1 MGWISEVWMERAVV
15 LSGGGSKGA
24 WAAGCLFH
32 LLHDLH
38 INFDILCGVSVGAIN
53 AAFLAQFHE
62 GDEEEA
68 AQKLWNLWSQIEN
81 KSVYKRW
88 FPFGRYHCLWKL
100 GFFDSSPLY
109 QLIHDNIS
117 LERIRATGKQV
128 NVGLVS
134 LTSGKYTVFDQKS
147 DDFIDAVIASASFP
161 VIFEPVK
168 IGDEYFTD
176 GGVKTITPITTA
188 IDLGAVNI
196 HAIVT
201 SPETRDKK
209 FLKKLS
215 IIDIMTRSFDLY
227 TEKIMSNDIEKAI
240 VYNRLAEAGIP
251 SARSVKLNLIR
262 PKNNLIEDFLN
273 FNPIKI
279 KEMMEKGYQDA
290 KHPIIM

>member
-1 MGWISEVWMERAVV
+1 MRAAV
-15 LSGGGSKGA
+15 LSGGGSKGS
-24 WAAGCLFH
+24 WGAGCLYH
-32 LLHDLH
+32 LLHNLE

-53 AAFLAQFHE
+53 AAFLAQFHPGQE
-62 GDEEEA
+62 KEA
-68 AQKLWNLWSQIEN
+68 AQKLWDLWSQLEN

-100 GFFDSSPLY
+100 GFYDSSPLRSLMEKY
-109 QLIHDNIS
+109 IS
-117 LERIRATGKQV
+117 LERIRATGKKV

-134 LTSGKYTVFDQKS
+134 LTSGKYRVFDQSS

-168 IGDEYFTD
+168 IGDEFFTD

-188 IDLGAVNI
+188 IDLGADEI

-227 TEKIMSNDIEKAI
+227 TEKIMSNDLDKA
-240 VYNRLAEAGIP
+240 VAYNRLAEAGII
-251 SARSVKLNLIR
+251 STKSVKLHIIR
-262 PKNNLIEDFLN
+262 PTINLVEDFLD
-273 FNPIKI
+273 FNPK
-279 KEMMEKGYQDA
+279 KLQEMLQKGFQDA
-290 KHPIIM
+290 KHQTMM